1 MLTLRIITVGTLK
14 EAYWRDAA
22 AEYKKR
28 LGAFCRVED
37 INLKEYKLPDDPSP
51 SQIQAALE
59 AEGEQMKAYL
69 PPRAYKIALC
79 VEGKQF
85 SSEQLAERIE
95 EVSARTSEICLVIGS
110 SHGIAPSVKQMCDLR
125 LSFSALTFPHQLAR
139 VVLYEVLYRCM
150 NILKGT
156 KYHK

>member
-14 EAYWRDAA
+14 EGYWRDAV

-28 LGAFCRVED
+28 LSGFCKVEEV
-37 INLKEYKLPDDPSP
+37 NLKESKLPEDPSP
-51 SQIQAALE
+51 AQICAALE
-59 AEGEQMKAYL
+59 AEGEAMKAYL
-69 PPRAYKIALC
+69 TPRVYKIALC

-85 SSEQLAERIE
+85 SSEQLAARID
-95 EVSARTSEICLVIGS
+95 EVSARASEICLVIGS
-110 SHGIAPSVKQMCDLR
+110 SHGIAPSIKQLCDLK
-125 LSFSALTFPHQLAR
+125 LSFSELTFPHQLAR

-150 NILKGT
+150 NIIKGT

>member
-14 EAYWRDAA
+14 EGYWRDAV

-28 LGAFCRVED
+28 LSGFCRVEEV
-37 INLKEYKLPDDPSP
+37 NLKESKLPEDPSP
-51 SQIQAALE
+51 AQIAAALE
-59 AEGEQMKAYL
+59 AEGEEMKAYL
-69 PPRAYKIALC
+69 PARAYKIALC

-95 EVSARTSEICLVIGS
+95 EVSARASEICLVIGS
-110 SHGIAPSVKQMCDLR
+110 SHGIAPAIKQLCDMK

-150 NILKGT
+150 NIIKGT
-156 KYHK
+156 KDHK

>member
-14 EAYWRDAA
+14 ESYWRDAV

-28 LGAFCRVED
+28 LSGFCRVEE
-37 INLKEYKLPDDPSP
+37 INLKESKLPEDPSP
-51 SQIQAALE
+51 AQITAALE
-59 AEGEQMKAYL
+59 AEGEAMKEHL

-85 SSEQLAERIE
+85 SSEQLAARID
-95 EVSARTSEICLVIGS
+95 EVSARASEICLVIGS
-110 SHGIAPSVKQMCDLR
+110 SHGIAPSIKQMCDMK
-125 LSFSALTFPHQLAR
+125 LSFSELTFPHQLAR

-150 NILKGT
+150 NITKGT
-156 KYHK
+156 RYHK

>member
-14 EAYWRDAA
+14 ESYWRDAV

-28 LGAFCRVED
+28 LSGFCRVEE
-37 INLKEYKLPDDPSP
+37 INLKESKLPEDPSP
-51 SQIQAALE
+51 AQITAALE
-59 AEGEQMKAYL
+59 AEGEAMKEHL
-69 PPRAYKIALC
+69 PARAYKIALC

-95 EVSARTSEICLVIGS
+95 EVSARASEICLVIGS
-110 SHGIAPSVKQMCDLR
+110 SHGIAPSIKQMCDMK
-125 LSFSALTFPHQLAR
+125 LSFSELTFPHQLAR

>member
-1 MLTLRIITVGTLK
+1 
-14 EAYWRDAA
+14 
-22 AEYKKR
+22 
-28 LGAFCRVED
+28 VEE
-37 INLKEYKLPDDPSP
+37 INLKESKLPEDPSP
-51 SQIQAALE
+51 AQIASALE
-59 AEGEQMKAYL
+59 AEGEAMKEHL

-85 SSEQLAERIE
+85 SSEQLADRID
-95 EVSARTSEICLVIGS
+95 EVSARASEICLVIGS
-110 SHGIAPSVKQMCDLR
+110 SHGISPNIKQMCDMK

-150 NILKGT
+150 NIIKGT

>member
-14 EAYWRDAA
+14 EAYWRDAV

-28 LGAFCRVED
+28 LGGFCRVEE
-37 INLKEYKLPDDPSP
+37 INLKESKLPEDPSP
-51 SQIQAALE
+51 SQISAALE
-59 AEGEQMKAYL
+59 AEGEAMREHL
-69 PPRAYKIALC
+69 PARAYKIALC

-95 EVSARTSEICLVIGS
+95 EVSARASEICLVIGS
-110 SHGIAPSVKQMCDLR
+110 SHGIAPSIKQMCDMK

-150 NILKGT
+150 NILKGP

>member
-14 EAYWRDAA
+14 EGYWRDAV

-28 LGAFCRVED
+28 LSGFCRVEE
-37 INLKEYKLPDDPSP
+37 INLKESKLPEDPSP
-51 SQIQAALE
+51 AQIASALE
-59 AEGEQMKAYL
+59 AEGEAMKEHL

-85 SSEQLAERIE
+85 SSEQLAARID
-95 EVSARTSEICLVIGS
+95 EVRARASEICLVIGS
-110 SHGIAPSVKQMCDLR
+110 SHGISPNIKQMCDMK

-150 NILKGT
+150 NIIKGT

>member
-1 MLTLRIITVGTLK
+1 MLTLCIITVGTLK
-14 EAYWRDAA
+14 EGYWRDAV

-28 LGAFCRVED
+28 LSGFCRVEEV
-37 INLKEYKLPDDPSP
+37 NLKESKLPEDPSP
-51 SQIQAALE
+51 AQIAAALA
-59 AEGEQMKAYL
+59 AEGEEMKAYL
-69 PPRAYKIALC
+69 PARAYKIALC

-85 SSEQLAERIE
+85 SSEQLPERIE
-95 EVSARTSEICLVIGS
+95 EVSARASEICLVIGS
-110 SHGIAPSVKQMCDLR
+110 SHGIAPTIKQMCDMK

-150 NILKGT
+150 NIIKGT